1 MVGVDQTWKWGD
13 CRQEVDYFRFMS
25 ETTRVVRHQRGV
37 PVYDYR
43 SDPATPPVS
52 TMRYPASS
60 PVRRRHIHDFP
71 ALWYVSTTGVVHV
84 VAAGQVVDGAMI
96 DTIGPGVGVFFDP
109 AALGDQA
116 AAPWPAWRSH
126 PLLYPFLH
134 AERDGLLQLTV
145 PRARRPLWDSAIA
158 AIEAELA
165 QREEGYRQA
174 ACAHLTLLLI
184 DLARVAADVVGDV
197 RRSGEPLLT
206 EVFEVID
213 ERYAERLSLRDV
225 ARAVGMTPGYLTTVV
240 RRRTGRT
247 VQDWIL
253 QRRMDQARRLL
264 SGTDLPIAEIA
275 RRTGL
280 PDPGYFSRQFR
291 RTFGVSPRNWRA
303 VPLA

>member
-1 MVGVDQTWKWGD
+1 
-13 CRQEVDYFRFMS
+13 MS
-25 ETTRVVRHQRGV
+25 EPTRVVRHQRGV

-52 TMRYPASS
+52 TMRYPGSAPS
-60 PVRRRHIHDFP
+60 RQRHIHDFP
-71 ALWYVSTTGVVHV
+71 ALWYVSTTGAVHV

-96 DTIGPGVGVFFDP
+96 DTLGSGVGVFFDP
-109 AALGDQA
+109 GALGDDA
-116 AAPWPAWRSH
+116 RAPWPVWRSH

-134 AERDGLLQLTV
+134 AQRDGLLELTV
-145 PRARRPLWDSAIA
+145 PRARRPLWDSTIE
-158 AIEAELA
+158 AIETELS
-165 QREEGYRQA
+165 QRQDGYRQA

-184 DLARVAADVVGDV
+184 DLARLAADVVGDL
-197 RRSGEPLLT
+197 RRSGEPLLA

-213 ERYAERLSLRDV
+213 ERYADQLSLRDV
-225 ARAVGMTPGYLTTVV
+225 AQAVGMTPGYLTTVV

-275 RRTGL
+275 RRTGVS
-280 PDPGYFSRQFR
+280 DPGYFSRQFR
-291 RTFGVSPRNWRA
+291 RTFGTPPRAWRA
-303 VPLA
+303 SPPR